1 MLDTAYGEL
10 YAAWRSPRSSPGIGA
25 RSASSPSAIGTSIAD
40 TPGCCRLPAPRP
52 AIGPHAS
59 LKYEAE
65 LRPLDKLGLSDVEM
79 DATLTLVLTH
89 VEGCA
94 GSGCLSTHPKRYR
107 HDRCRMVGHARTT
120 SEKIIDLT
128 HFPVAAR
135 GDSRRSRIPGSL
147 QPGTCI

>member
-1 MLDTAYGEL
+1 MTHARYCLVSCMR
-10 YAAWRSPRSSPGIGA
+10 AWRSPRSSPGLA
-25 RSASSPSAIGTSIAD
+25 RACSSPSAIGTSIAD
-40 TPGCCRLPAPRP
+40 TLDAADYQRLP

-94 GSGCLSTHPKRYR
+94 RPGCLLRTQRDTGMTDAEWWVTQEPLLKRLST
-107 HDRCRMVGHARTT
+107 
-120 SEKIIDLT
+120 
-128 HFPVAAR
+128 
-135 GDSRRSRIPGSL
+135 
-147 QPGTCI
+147 